1 MAVDLETTAL
11 SYGGL
16 SKTARKSYR
25 RRVKS
30 SKCRGKVGTA
40 CRKSMGC
47 KKAKGRSRSYCRK
60 MTNKRRR

>member
-1 MAVDLETTAL
+1 MNLMGL
-11 SYGGL
+11 KYGGL
-16 SKTARKSYR
+16 SQTARKSYR

-30 SKCRGKVGTA
+30 SNCRGKVGVA

-60 MTNKRRR
+60 MTNKRRTR